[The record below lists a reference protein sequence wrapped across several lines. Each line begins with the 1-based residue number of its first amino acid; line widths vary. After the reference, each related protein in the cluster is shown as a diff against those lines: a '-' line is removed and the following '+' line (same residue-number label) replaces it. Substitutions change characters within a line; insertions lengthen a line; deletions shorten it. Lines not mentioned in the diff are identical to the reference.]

1 MKYRRS
7 SLRLAK
13 RFSLIGCLCVLTALA
28 AVGAGLPGDLGAA
41 SVSLAWNANT
51 ESNITGYNVYYGT
64 VSKTYTSKVN
74 VGNFT
79 SATLSGLNAGQTYYF
94 AATALNSA
102 GLESGYSNEVACA
115 IPAAAPPP
123 TTGTVAIAINAAGG
137 AYTDTSGI
145 AYKADCDYKG
155 GYGSSTSGTITG
167 ATDPTVYRTLRVGT
181 FSYTIPL
188 ANGNYNV
195 TLEFAE
201 TYFHAKGQ
209 RVFNVSMNGTKMISA
224 LDVYA
229 RVGFDAALNITVPVS
244 VTNGSLVIQFT
255 PTVNAAI
262 VNAIVIKQ

>member
-1 MKYRRS
+1 MEHRHS
-7 SLRLAK
+7 SLGLAK
-13 RFSLIGCLCVLTALA
+13 RFSLIACLCVLTALV
-28 AVGAGLPGDLGAA
+28 AVGAGLPGDLSAA

-64 VSKTYTSKVN
+64 VSK
-74 VGNFT
+74 
-79 SATLSGLNAGQTYYF
+79 
-94 AATALNSA
+94 
-102 GLESGYSNEVACA
+102 
-115 IPAAAPPP
+115 
-123 TTGTVAIAINAAGG
+123 
-137 AYTDTSGI
+137 
-145 AYKADCDYKG
+145 
-155 GYGSSTSGTITG
+155 

-195 TLEFAE
+195 TLESAE

-209 RVFNVSMNGTKMISA
+209 RVFTVSMNGTKMISA

-262 VNAIVIKQ
+262 VNAIVLKQ